1 MEKIVLS
8 KNHLRAIGS
17 SLLIVE
23 ELLQEMEYV
32 LNHPNDGVLS
42 KMNDDISGETK
53 VSILKTIAETKALVE
68 ELSLKYDLPVRNL
81 NMSRFIES
89 RKTKIWEILSG
100 TNSKKLKG
108 YGKFPQEHSTEFD
121 NDIRKLLDITHQIKM
136 L

>member
-8 KNHLRAIGS
+8 KNHLRAIGA

-32 LNHPNDGVLS
+32 LNHFNDGVLS
-42 KMNDDISGETK
+42 KMNDDISDETK
-53 VSILKTIAETKALVE
+53 DSSLKTITEARALVE
-68 ELSLKYDLPVRNL
+68 ELSLKYELPVRKL

-89 RKTKIWEILSG
+89 RNTKIWEILSG
-100 TNSKKLKG
+100 TSSKKLRG

-121 NDIRKLLDITHQIKM
+121 NDIQKLLDITNQIE
-136 L
+136 LQ